1 MRPSERSN
9 RVEDDVA
16 AARESRNRA
25 VLGRA
30 RSGWF
35 VMADLQILPG
45 KCLLLPD
52 PVVRSINGLTADA
65 RTRFL
70 SDMIGLGDALLRV
83 TDADRVNYE
92 ILGNSDPVLHAHVTP
107 RYAWEA
113 EERRRWP
120 VWFYDLSAAPH
131 FDPDKHGALQG
142 RITRALTELGLLVG
156 HTEHAVS

>member
-1 MRPSERSN
+1 MSRSERSN
-9 RVEDDVA
+9 GVDAGVA
-16 AARESRNRA
+16 AAREGRNRA

-35 VMADLQILPG
+35 VMGDVQILPG

-52 PVVRSINGLTADA
+52 PVVCSINDLTTDA
-65 RTRFL
+65 RGRFL
-70 SDMIGLGDALLRV
+70 LDMIGLGDALLRV

-107 RYAWEA
+107 RYAWEP

-120 VWFYDLSAAPH
+120 AWFYDLSVATQ
-131 FDPDKHGALQG
+131 FDPEQHGALQA
-142 RITRALTELGLLVG
+142 RIARALIELGLLVEQT
-156 HTEHAVS
+156 HHVV